1 MKFPLSLLL
10 QKDKC
15 CFTVVNFLAFSRL
28 KRYNVLPTE
37 PYEKASSSLAVVHGR
52 RRVGKSRLIEE
63 FGKRY
68 RFLQFAGLP
77 PTTETTAQDQRDKFA
92 KQLADQTK
100 IPFVKTEDWDDL
112 FSFLARE
119 TKKGRVVILF
129 DEISWMGSKD
139 HLFLGKLKDAW
150 DTKFKTNPQLILIL
164 CGSVSSW
171 VEKNILRSTGFM
183 GRISLTLFLRELQ
196 LFECNELLDEIG
208 FRGSDRDRFKILS
221 ITVGIPRYLE
231 EIKPNLTAEMNI
243 QKLCFRS
250 DAILFREFND
260 IFSDLFSKR
269 SETYK
274 QIVTSLV
281 AESKS
286 ITEIAEEIKLSLTGY
301 LSQNGYK
308 QYHQLHISRQT
319 LSINPCGGSTYAT

>member
-1 MKFPLSLLL
+1 
-10 QKDKC
+10 
-15 CFTVVNFLAFSRL
+15 
-28 KRYNVLPTE
+28 
-37 PYEKASSSLAVVHGR
+37 
-52 RRVGKSRLIEE
+52 VGKSRLIEE